1 METLRMDLRHGLRRL
16 RQSPGFTLAAVS
28 ILGLG
33 IGASTAMFSVVNTV
47 LLRPLPYKDS
57 DRLVVVWAKA
67 GGSNLAASWPELL
80 DWKERSRSFS
90 EMSCWRGQSVNVTGD
105 GEPDRITGSF
115 VCASFLPLLGAK
127 PELGRTFTPDEAD
140 PATARPVAVIS
151 HGLWQRRFG
160 GDPRVLGKSL
170 VLNGN
175 PHTVVGVLGPEFAP
189 DRAAFGG
196 WFMSSDVLLPI
207 AYFPNKDGLK
217 RGQSEIMVIGRLA
230 DGVTLAG
237 ARSELGVVAQALEKE
252 QPETQAGRGIEL
264 IPLQEQI
271 VGDSRAPLL
280 VLLAAV
286 LLVLLIACANV
297 ANLLLVRAGRRR
309 GEVALRTALGAAR
322 WRLVRHL
329 LTEAALLSGA
339 GCLLGLL
346 LAAWGAQS
354 LVWLLP
360 SGVVPGEIP
369 VDARVLAF
377 AVGLSL
383 LTGLVF
389 GLAPALRASRTSL
402 TEALQEGGR
411 GAEGRHRLRDL
422 LVVSETAL
430 ALVLLAGAGLMLR
443 SLLAM
448 QRADPGFR
456 TERLLTLSFRLPPN
470 RYATPEK
477 IASFFRAVLPRVEQI
492 PGVESATIARAVP
505 FSGNGGN
512 ESYEAEGQPGVPG
525 QEPRVQTN
533 IVSSEYFGT
542 LGIPVLRGRA
552 FGPEDGPSSTPVV
565 MVNATLARKTW
576 PGAEALGKRLR
587 FNGSERWHTVIGVVG
602 DAKHFRLSEP
612 QAAQAYTTH
621 EQDPRIFACL
631 LVRTAGDP
639 MAAAPAVRQA
649 VWSVDADQPMW
660 SVYSMEAL
668 LAQSRGDGRALASL
682 LAVFGAVALLLASMG
697 VHGVM
702 SAVVAQRT
710 REIGVRMA
718 LGARAADVM
727 GLVVRQSGRLAFLGV
742 ALGAAGAA
750 TLSRLLRGLLF
761 GVGPGDPLTLV
772 VVSLILGAATLLAS
786 VLPARRAARLDPVA
800 ALRHE

>member
-1 METLRMDLRHGLRRL
+1 MDLRHALRRL
-16 RQSPGFTLAAVS
+16 RGSPGFTLGAVLT
-28 ILGLG
+28 LGLG
-33 IGASTAMFSVVNTV
+33 IGASTAMFSVVNAV
-47 LLRPLPYKDS
+47 LLRPLPFKDS
-57 DRLVVVWAKA
+57 DRLVFAWAKA
-67 GGSNLAASWPELL
+67 GGSNLAASWPEFL

-90 EMSCWRGQSVNVTGD
+90 EMSCWRGQSVNMTGD
-105 GEPDRITGSF
+105 GEPDRVTGSF
-115 VCASFLPLLGAK
+115 VCASFFPLLGLK
-127 PELGRTFTPDEAD
+127 PQLGRTFTPEEAD

-151 HGLWQRRFG
+151 HGLWQRRFA
-160 GDPRVLGKSL
+160 GDPKVLGRSL

-175 PHTVVGVLGPEFAP
+175 AHSVVGVLGPEFAP

-217 RGQSEIMVIGRLA
+217 RGQSEIMVIARLG
-230 DGVTLAG
+230 DGVTLSA
-237 ARSELGVVAQALEKE
+237 ARAELGLVARRLETE
-252 QPETQAGRGIEL
+252 QPDAQAGRGIDL
-264 IPLQEQI
+264 VPLQEQI

-280 VLLAAV
+280 VLLASV

-309 GEVALRTALGAAR
+309 AEVALRSALGAAR
-322 WRLVRHL
+322 GRIVRHL
-329 LTEAALLSGA
+329 LAEAALLSCA
-339 GCLLGLL
+339 GCFVGLL
-346 LAAWGAQS
+346 IAAWGAQS
-354 LVWLLP
+354 LAFLLP
-360 SGVVPGEIP
+360 SDVVPSELP
-369 VDARVLAF
+369 VDGRVLAF
-377 AVGLSL
+377 AVSLSM

-389 GLAPALRASRTSL
+389 GLAPALRASRTNL

-411 GAEGRHRLRDL
+411 GAEGRHRLRGL

-470 RYATPEK
+470 RYPTPDK
-477 IASFFRAVLPRVEQI
+477 IAAFFRDVLPRVQQI

-505 FSGNGGN
+505 FTGNGGN
-512 ESYEAEGQPGVPG
+512 ESYEVEGQPGVLG

-533 IVSSEYFGT
+533 IVSPEYFGT
-542 LGIPVLRGRA
+542 LGIPVLRGRS
-552 FGPEDGPSSTPVV
+552 FGSEDGPASTPVV
-565 MVNATLARKTW
+565 VVNATLARKAW
-576 PGAEALGKRLR
+576 PEGEALGKRLR
-587 FNGSERWHTVIGVVG
+587 FKGSERWHTVIGVVG
-602 DAKHFRLSEP
+602 DARHFRLAEP
-612 QAAQAYTTH
+612 PAAQAYTTH

-631 LVRTAGDP
+631 MVRTAGDP
-639 MAAAPAVRQA
+639 MAAAPAVRKA
-649 VWSVDADQPMW
+649 VWSVDAEQPMW
-660 SVYSMEAL
+660 SVFSMEAL
-668 LAQSRGDGRALASL
+668 LARSREDGRALASL

-702 SAVVAQRT
+702 SAVVTQRT

-742 ALGAAGAA
+742 AVGVAGAVA
-750 TLSRLLRGLLF
+750 LSRFLRSLLY
-761 GVGPGDPLTLV
+761 GVGPGDPLTLIA
-772 VVSLILGAATLLAS
+772 VSLILGAATLLAS